1 MGRDGWTK
9 WKPPLAPL
17 GDGTRKVVWQLG
29 CRERIYDIHALVF
42 WGIKARM
49 LEATEAACSAV
60 RAEGKTPSAKCG
72 LRTKRMAAWR
82 AMGRTL
88 LDIGMLV
95 FNVGRC
101 DFRNKHT
108 VSYALMVQ
116 SSCHVG
122 VADYAAFAKT
132 TCDNMFL
139 SIGVLIEL
147 IGIIRMTDQILQPT
161 PLQPLKQLASGID
174 ASTKLTK
181 TTIRLTL
188 QTLLNHRCWRDY
200 RKLVTYLPEIHLGGT
215 FQGIWLQCSDFDA
228 PGASR
233 PVAAPS
239 TKREGIVERRRTR
252 FAVTLAALER
262 LLKWT
267 RLEHAAFAE
276 RFLGVA
282 TRIKPGLPTANAKK
296 EQVHVDDN
304 IEK

>member
-1 MGRDGWTK
+1 MARYGWTK

-17 GDGTRKVVWQLG
+17 ADGTRKVVWQSG

-122 VADYAAFAKT
+122 VADYATLAKK

-139 SIGVLIEL
+139 SIGV
-147 IGIIRMTDQILQPT
+147 
-161 PLQPLKQLASGID
+161 
-174 ASTKLTK
+174 
-181 TTIRLTL
+181 
-188 QTLLNHRCWRDY
+188 
-200 RKLVTYLPEIHLGGT
+200 
-215 FQGIWLQCSDFDA
+215 
-228 PGASR
+228 
-233 PVAAPS
+233 
-239 TKREGIVERRRTR
+239 
-252 FAVTLAALER
+252 
-262 LLKWT
+262 
-267 RLEHAAFAE
+267 
-276 RFLGVA
+276 
-282 TRIKPGLPTANAKK
+282 
-296 EQVHVDDN
+296 
-304 IEK
+304 

>member
-1 MGRDGWTK
+1 
-9 WKPPLAPL
+9 
-17 GDGTRKVVWQLG
+17 
-29 CRERIYDIHALVF
+29 
-42 WGIKARM
+42 M

-60 RAEGKTPSAKCG
+60 RAEGKTPTAKCG

-122 VADYAAFAKT
+122 VADYATLAKK

-161 PLQPLKQLASGID
+161 PLQPLKQLASGSG
-174 ASTKLTK
+174 ASTNAFESQVLA
-181 TTIRLTL
+181 RLS
-188 QTLLNHRCWRDY
+188 QVGHVFARNPPWRD
-200 RKLVTYLPEIHLGGT
+200 LPRDLATVFRFRCARREPASGGADIET
-215 FQGIWLQCSDFDA
+215 RRHSGAATHAIRSDVGCFATVAQVDPVRACSLH
-228 PGASR
+228 GAFFGS
-233 PVAAPS
+233 
-239 TKREGIVERRRTR
+239 G
-252 FAVTLAALER
+252 
-262 LLKWT
+262 
-267 RLEHAAFAE
+267 
-276 RFLGVA
+276 A
-282 TRIKPGLPTANAKK
+282 T
-296 EQVHVDDN
+296 H
-304 IEK
+304 